1 MKWIQQ
7 LANQKVRQRIRY
19 FYFIVLLLLG
29 IAMMGSDV
37 NVKEGKNY
45 TDFDHVAL
53 YILEYN
59 DVPNNYVTGYML
71 LTPYRYGPFLNVEE
85 KLPLGVTYTEV
96 YINATLDDLGAE
108 RFVFSDDTLYFT
120 NNNYDSF
127 SEITISKI
135 LAGYY
140 LFQTIFYTFL
150 FGGVLFLS
158 LMLILSKEVTVDD
171 LKKDILLDYNLLKE
185 KFLYLRDKLKMHHS
199 KWKYKRKS
207 TKNME
212 E

>member
-37 NVKEGKNY
+37 NVNEGKNY

-120 NNNYDSF
+120 NNHYDSF

>member
-1 MKWIQQ
+1 
-7 LANQKVRQRIRY
+7 
-19 FYFIVLLLLG
+19 LG